1 MSIEWYKNKHAKP
14 ALCRMYLGIHLDDY
28 EFLYWSDGWSVYK
41 NDEWVPV
48 PDHTVEFW
56 ANLNGPDE

>member
-1 MSIEWYKNKHAKP
+1 
-14 ALCRMYLGIHLDDY
+14 MYLGIHLDDY